1 MIILDTNVLSEM
13 LTPSPSPAVE
23 SWLAV
28 QPPTSIFITTVT
40 KAELLYGVAI
50 LPEGRRKSAL
60 HTAIKSIFSEEFSG
74 RILPFD
80 DDASEHYANIAS
92 HRRSIGKPISQ
103 FDAQI
108 AAIAASRGA
117 KLSTRNV
124 SDFEETGVDIVNP
137 WATRLSR

>member
-60 HTAIKSIFSEEFSG
+60 HAAIKSIFSEEFSG

-103 FDAQI
+103 LDAQI
-108 AAIAASRGA
+108 AAIAASCGA

-124 SDFEETGVDIVNP
+124 ADFEETGVDIVNP
-137 WATRLSR
+137 WATSLSR